1 MVRFVRKNMTN
12 ASDNVPSRLDRV
24 VLFGRNFFKH
34 PKMLGSLIPSSRF
47 LVRRLLR
54 RVDWPNAHVIVE
66 YGPGVGTF
74 TTEIL
79 RRMRPDAT
87 LIVFETNGD
96 FVDFLRRA
104 ERDKRLHIIHGS
116 AADINTVL
124 AQLGLTHANYI
135 ISGIPYSTMP
145 PQVRASILHE
155 SHTALSAQGR
165 FLVYQFSRAALPYL
179 RSTFS
184 QVDLDFEPLNIPPAT
199 LFLCRP

>member
-1 MVRFVRKNMTN
+1 MSI

-34 PKMLGSLIPSSRF
+34 PKMLGSMIPSSRF
-47 LVRRLLR
+47 LVGRLLR
-54 RVDWPNAHVIVE
+54 RVDWQSAQVIVE

-74 TTEIL
+74 TTKIL

-96 FVDFLRRA
+96 FVDYLRRSVS
-104 ERDKRLHIIHGS
+104 DKRLHVIHGS

-145 PQVRASILHE
+145 PQVRDSILQE
-155 SHTALSAQGR
+155 SHAALSAQGR

-184 QVDLDFEPLNIPPAT
+184 EVELDFEPLNILPAT